1 MGVDMGVIVVGMADL
16 KVAKSPDILTTLG
29 LGSCV
34 GITLY
39 DKIKKIGGMAH
50 VMLPTYKGFEGQN
63 IAKFADSAI
72 IELVNQLSRI
82 GTTRAAVVAK
92 IAGGAHMFGRTQ
104 NNDMLKIGERNA
116 SASIAIL
123 KQLGIP
129 IVANDTGGTHGRT
142 IELHIET
149 GALKIRAVGAG
160 EKFI

>member
-1 MGVDMGVIVVGMADL
+1 MGVIVVGMADL

-39 DKIKKIGGMAH
+39 DKVKKIGGMAH

-72 IELVNQLSRI
+72 IELVNQLTRL
-82 GTTRAAVVAK
+82 GTTRAALVAK
-92 IAGGAHMFGRTQ
+92 IAGGAHMFGHAQ

-116 SASIAIL
+116 AASVAIL

-129 IVANDTGGTHGRT
+129 VQANDTGGSHGRT

-149 GALKIRAVGAG
+149 GALKIRTVGAG

>member
-1 MGVDMGVIVVGMADL
+1 MGVIVVGMADL

-72 IELVNQLSRI
+72 IELVNQLSRT
-82 GTTRAAVVAK
+82 GTTRAALVAK

>member
-1 MGVDMGVIVVGMADL
+1 MGVIVVGMADL
-16 KVAKSPDILTTLG
+16 KVAKSPDTLTTLG

-39 DKIKKIGGMAH
+39 DKVKKIGGMAH

-72 IELVNQLSRI
+72 IELINQLGRL
-82 GTTRAAVVAK
+82 GVTRNSVVAK

-104 NNDMLKIGERNA
+104 SNDMLKIGERNA
-116 SASIAIL
+116 AASTAIL

-129 IVANDTGGTHGRT
+129 IVANDTGGSQGRT
-142 IELHIET
+142 IELNMEN
-149 GALKIRAVGAG
+149 GALKIRSVGAG